1 MLAEL
6 KEEPII
12 MSDIPAAP
20 GIYKITCTA
29 NRRFYIGSAFNLR
42 RRQYEHWRHLQ
53 QNKHVNRHM
62 QRAWNKHG
70 GQTFTFEVLEQVLSI
85 SLTAREQYWLNK
97 LKPFGRKGFNIA
109 HDADAAHLGQK
120 HTPETIEKL
129 RGRKFSPEHIENLR
143 QSHLGKKQSPEAI
156 ERHRQSMI
164 RHEVSEET
172 RERIAQAHLSKG
184 HKPSPEAIEAARQ
197 VNRGREKTPEELEKL
212 RLAMLGNKHGLG
224 KKQSPETIAK
234 RVAANT
240 GKKRSPETIERM
252 RQAQLARVKA
262 AEQEKL

>member
-156 ERHRQSMI
+156 E
-164 RHEVSEET
+164 
-172 RERIAQAHLSKG
+172 
-184 HKPSPEAIEAARQ
+184 AARQ

-262 AEQEKL
+262 AEQEKLKIYFFVF

>member
-1 MLAEL
+1 MNA
-6 KEEPII
+6 
-12 MSDIPAAP
+12 IPATS
-20 GIYKITCTA
+20 GVYKITCTA
-29 NRRFYIGSAFNLR
+29 NRRFYIGSAINLC

-53 QNKHVNRHM
+53 QNKHVNLHM
-62 QRAWNKHG
+62 QRAWKKYG
-70 GQTFTFEVLEQVLSI
+70 EQAFTFEVLEQVLPM

-109 HDADAAHLGQK
+109 RDADAAHLGMR
-120 HTPETIEKL
+120 HTLETREKM
-129 RGRKFSPEHIENLR
+129 RGRKVSSETIDRLR

-156 ERHRQSMI
+156 EKHRLSMI
-164 RHEVSEET
+164 GHETSSET
-172 RERIAQAHLSKG
+172 IERIKQAHLSTG

-197 VNRGREKTPEELEKL
+197 VNLGREKTPEELEKL

-240 GKKRSPETIERM
+240 GKKRSPEQRERM
-252 RQAQLARVKA
+252 RQSQLARLKA
-262 AEQEKL
+262 E

>member
-1 MLAEL
+1 
-6 KEEPII
+6 

-156 ERHRQSMI
+156 E
-164 RHEVSEET
+164 
-172 RERIAQAHLSKG
+172 
-184 HKPSPEAIEAARQ
+184 AARQ

>member
-156 ERHRQSMI
+156 E
-164 RHEVSEET
+164 
-172 RERIAQAHLSKG
+172 
-184 HKPSPEAIEAARQ
+184 AARQ